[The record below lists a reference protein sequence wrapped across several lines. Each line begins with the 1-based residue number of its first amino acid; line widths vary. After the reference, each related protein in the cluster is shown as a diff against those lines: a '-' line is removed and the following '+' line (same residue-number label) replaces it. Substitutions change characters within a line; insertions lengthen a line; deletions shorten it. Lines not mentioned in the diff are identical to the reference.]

1 MHCATWDPLATPS
14 WAQRSHN
21 MGNIASGEASPIS
34 NNVENT
40 SENGH
45 LEDFEM
51 GRLCHHFETIWTSTW
66 ADQVGAKLGLE
77 HSGSKLGRS
86 WGLAGR
92 SWPQAEPTLRRVGS
106 KWSIWTIWGRSE
118 KCANYHSP
126 VHFLAACPW
135 RTCPLCLTDLSVS
148 LAAKLRCG
156 RIFVSTQSFLDVLL
170 WWVTSSGPNCW
181 VWSETLKAWKGH
193 ISVKYG

>member
-1 MHCATWDPLATPS
+1 
-14 WAQRSHN
+14 

-92 SWPQAEPTLRRVGS
+92 S
-106 KWSIWTIWGRSE
+106 
-118 KCANYHSP
+118 
-126 VHFLAACPW
+126 
-135 RTCPLCLTDLSVS
+135 
-148 LAAKLRCG
+148 
-156 RIFVSTQSFLDVLL
+156 
-170 WWVTSSGPNCW
+170 
-181 VWSETLKAWKGH
+181 
-193 ISVKYG
+193 